1 MEYRNDDKG
10 YVIRCVDKFS
20 GRVLYRGSHQ
30 KYSHEKDALMPNDT
44 YTISGAKRALAN
56 MERMYPDG
64 SFYSIERLSCYYID
78 FEERRLEGDFREG
91 IYNRIAHAMKRL
103 DELWDGNDFDNGD
116 KMRISEVRSDLRT
129 IKTILLEQGE

>member
-1 MEYRNDDKG
+1 MEYDDKG
-10 YVIRCVDKFS
+10 YVIRCVDQFT

-30 KYSHEKDALMPNDT
+30 KYSYEKDALMPNDT

-56 MERMYPDG
+56 LERMYPDAG
-64 SFYSIERLSCYYID
+64 FYSIERRSCYYFD
-78 FEERRLEGDFREG
+78 YEEHRSKGDYRQS
-91 IYNRIAHAMKRL
+91 IYDRISHAMKRL

-116 KMRISEVRSDLRT
+116 KMRINEVRSDLRM